1 MISLVGG
8 DTGTQIA
15 LMQIQSG
22 QAEEEVSQDMRKSDE
37 AAEVQADDAEYNDTE
52 SKATAAMWS
61 GIATGVGEAGEG
73 GFSIAA
79 ASASLSAANS
89 SAAAGSG
96 NPDTMT
102 DAQKAAA
109 DAAAQATQQSRNL
122 AAYGQLTDA
131 VGKGTAAVL
140 NGMSIDDGADAEKAK
155 EAADHAKTEADDASD
170 FHKDEHDAVDK
181 AITFAGDYDN
191 ALNQENQAAMFHR
204 A

>member
-15 LMQIQSG
+15 MMQIESG
-22 QAEEEVSQDMRKSDE
+22 ESEEQVSEGMRKSDE
-37 AAEVQADDAEYNDTE
+37 AAEQQADDAEYNDTE

-79 ASASLSAANS
+79 ASSSLSAANS

-109 DAAAQATQQSRNL
+109 NAAAQATAQSKNL
-122 AAYGQLTDA
+122 VAYGQITDA
-131 VGKGTAAVL
+131 LGKGGAAVL
-140 NGMSIDDGADAEKAK
+140 NGTSIDDGADAERAK
-155 EAADHAKTEADDASD
+155 EAADHAKSEADDARD
-170 FHKDEHDAVDK
+170 FHKNEHDAIDK

-191 ALNQENQAAMFHR
+191 AVNQANQAAMFHR